1 MTSKT
6 IIDPSALTYD
16 EYEIRF
22 IDDAGTLK
30 YNIYNTS
37 DNSLIT
43 PTPITYSSGN
53 DIDFEGLHVVISDGA
68 TGPQDGDKFFI
79 SPIRAAISNMDV
91 AITDTDQIAAAATA
105 AGVPGD
111 NSNALALTNLA
122 QSQLTELGGSFES
135 YYRGLVSEIGTIS
148 RAASEANSKI
158 GERYMFSGYRTDQ
171 KAFTFN
177 AATNYYD
184 YNGDFG
190 EIKVQFDKEANMAVN
205 VQGSRVF
212 SVPLSKSMPA
222 ALFDGT
228 PVSYTEAADPVTGVT
243 TVTVAIG
250 NAGDPDYDTF
260 TYSNVLDMA
269 NIMSAA
275 WQYKNIDGTDLNADA
290 TLNET
295 IALHRI
301 KALSVPFDDA
311 TKQVLTIQA
320 EVGTRQSGFKDRTT
334 KLDNS
339 TLTLQ
344 NALAKTED
352 ADMTETIVD
361 IQQAQTA
368 LESLRSS
375 AATLLSQ
382 SLFDFLK

>member
-1 MTSKT
+1 MRITTNMMFNQLTKSLHGSMSDIAELNTRLFTGKKINKPSDDVIGSVNAMDYKVNINANEQFQRNIDAASVYLDFNDKSMTS
-6 IIDPSALTYD
+6 
-16 EYEIRF
+16 
-22 IDDAGTLK
+22 
-30 YNIYNTS
+30 
-37 DNSLIT
+37 
-43 PTPITYSSGN
+43 
-53 DIDFEGLHVVISDGA
+53 ISDSLG
-68 TGPQDGDKFFI
+68 KLK
-79 SPIRAAISNMDV
+79 AISYQAVNQQQQADRDV
-91 AITDTDQIAAAATA
+91 FAQQAA
-105 AGVPGD
+105 D
-111 NSNALALTNLA
+111 YRDFLLT
-122 QSQLTELGGSFES
+122 
-135 YYRGLVSEIGTIS
+135 V
-148 RAASEANSKI
+148 ANSKI

-171 KAFTFN
+171 KAFAFN
-177 AATNYYD
+177 AATNHYD

-190 EIKVQFDKEANMAVN
+190 EIKVQFDKEVNMAVN

-212 SVPLSKSMPA
+212 SVPLSRSLPA

-260 TYSNVLDMA
+260 NYSNVMDMA

-275 WQYKNIDGTDLNADA
+275 WQYKNIDGTA
-290 TLNET
+290 LNET
-295 IALHRI
+295 LAMHRI

-311 TKQVLTIQA
+311 NKQVLTIQA
-320 EVGTRQSGFKDRTT
+320 EVGTRQSEFKDQTT

-368 LESLRSS
+368 LEALRASS
-375 AATLLSQ
+375 ATLLSQ

>member
-1 MTSKT
+1 MRITTNMMFNQLTKSLHGSMSDIAELNTRLFTGKKINKPSDDVIGSVNAMDYKVNINANEQFQRNIDAASVYLDFNDKSMTS
-6 IIDPSALTYD
+6 
-16 EYEIRF
+16 
-22 IDDAGTLK
+22 
-30 YNIYNTS
+30 
-37 DNSLIT
+37 
-43 PTPITYSSGN
+43 
-53 DIDFEGLHVVISDGA
+53 ISDSMS
-68 TGPQDGDKFFI
+68 KLK
-79 SPIRAAISNMDV
+79 AISYQAVNQQQQADRDV
-91 AITDTDQIAAAATA
+91 FAQQAA
-105 AGVPGD
+105 D
-111 NSNALALTNLA
+111 YRDFLLT
-122 QSQLTELGGSFES
+122 
-135 YYRGLVSEIGTIS
+135 V
-148 RAASEANSKI
+148 ANSKI

-171 KAFTFN
+171 KAFAFN
-177 AATNYYD
+177 AATNHYD

-190 EIKVQFDKEANMAVN
+190 EIKVQFDKEVNMAVN

-212 SVPLSKSMPA
+212 SVPLSKSLPA

-260 TYSNVLDMA
+260 TYSNVMDMA

-275 WQYKNIDGTDLNADA
+275 WQYKNIDGADLNADP

-295 IALHRI
+295 IAMHRI

-311 TKQVLTIQA
+311 NKQVLTIQA
-320 EVGTRQSGFKDRTT
+320 EVGTRQSEFKDQTT

-368 LESLRSS
+368 LEALRSS
-375 AATLLSQ
+375 SATLLSQ